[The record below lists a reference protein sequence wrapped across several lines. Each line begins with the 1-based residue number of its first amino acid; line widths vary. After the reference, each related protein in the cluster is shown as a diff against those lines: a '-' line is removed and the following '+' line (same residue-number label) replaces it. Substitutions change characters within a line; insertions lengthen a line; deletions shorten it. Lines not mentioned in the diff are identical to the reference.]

1 MGSSV
6 FDNCALNFICTQSA
20 RCSRRAADF
29 VRAWFIQVAI
39 ISNHQNGRD
48 THVRQIKVFSPR
60 QDLVKA
66 MGHEIGFTSAEFA
79 PYAVVR

>member
-1 MGSSV
+1 MAPVLG
-6 FDNCALNFICTQSA
+6 FNPNTCASLSC
-20 RCSRRAADF
+20 RRAADF
-29 VRAWFIQVAI
+29 VKAYFVQVAI

-48 THVRQIKVFSPR
+48 THVRQIKVFGPR